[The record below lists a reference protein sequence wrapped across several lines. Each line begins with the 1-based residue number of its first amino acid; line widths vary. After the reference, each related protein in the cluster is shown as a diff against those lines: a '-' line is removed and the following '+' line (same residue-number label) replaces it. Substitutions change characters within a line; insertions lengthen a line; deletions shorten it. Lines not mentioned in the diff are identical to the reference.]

1 VITQGDSNALILAL
15 RDDRVTEI
23 WLSGAVSLPRQDA
36 LIHVR
41 RDLLLGGLQPFTEV
55 TFSGEGVQGLLRVH
69 GFLVLYRLR
78 LYGFFE
84 FVGPGFGPP
93 PAGSY
98 KVSDLPPSSV
108 VVVDTTV
115 IICIILM

>member
-1 VITQGDSNALILAL
+1 MIAPGDSDALILAL
-15 RDDRVTEI
+15 RENRVTEI
-23 WLSGAVSLPRQDA
+23 WLSGDVTLPHQDA

-84 FVGPGFGPP
+84 LVGPGFGPP
-93 PAGSY
+93 PTDSY
-98 KVSDLPPSSV
+98 RVSDPAALFSRDS
-108 VVVDTTV
+108 
-115 IICIILM
+115 